1 MANFVVRLAV
11 DTDVPAIA
19 VSPSRQ
25 SGGNGRRLIAAAE
38 EEARSLRLGEIRVV
52 TNVTMAKGI
61 RLYRSLGYE
70 EYERTG
76 QDGYYRVFLRKLVG

>member
-1 MANFVVRLAV
+1 LRTL
-11 DTDVPAIA
+11 A

-25 SGGNGRRLIAAAE
+25 SSGSGRRLIAAAE
-38 EEARSLRLGEIRVV
+38 EEARRLGEIRVI